1 MKKNLPK
8 ELKRILI
15 TGGGGFI
22 GGALIRFLLNKTEY
36 QIYNL
41 DKSGYSC
48 DFTSINLLLKNNKD
62 FQERYFFLNVDLK
75 DEINGLYLTI
85 CLDGSHPIAID
96 SISERLNFSSSKIFL
111 ILRIGNFFVN
121 FSLLNLSSWIAIFIS
136 PFFNKHAEELNS
148 P

>member
-75 DEINGLYLTI
+75 DEIKTKEAITLSNPDLVFHLAAE
-85 CLDGSHPIAID
+85 SHVD
-96 SISERLNFSSSKIFL
+96 RSIENPQDFIFSNIVGTFNLLQAALKHYKNLNQERYFQKI
-111 ILRIGNFFVN
+111 N
-121 FSLLNLSSWIAIFIS
+121 
-136 PFFNKHAEELNS
+136 
-148 P
+148 